1 MSSSKQHTGPTRQS
15 VKLMSHGAV
24 LRIREFKF
32 NCVQTGKNRTETQ
45 AAGGQQVLLKSDKT
59 TFCLPAEM
67 PSLHIEYLS
76 FYFPNE
82 LDFPGMNIDD
92 SYSLLLMKT
101 LFCVLRWVIEKLK
114 IHIINVNN

>member
-1 MSSSKQHTGPTRQS
+1 M
-15 VKLMSHGAV
+15 KLMSHGAV

-45 AAGGQQVLLKSDKT
+45 AAGGQQVLLKSDKA

-82 LDFPGMNIDD
+82 LDFPGIYIDD
-92 SYSLLLMKT
+92 CNSSLLYVDFF
-101 LFCVLRWVIEKLK
+101 FCVCVL
-114 IHIINVNN
+114 